1 MSVGTIRSICCVEP
15 LQRPWFAL
23 LEEAMHHFLQL
34 AFRLQY
40 LEKRA
45 PFWVQMAPLCRL
57 LHVFVAL
64 LKWIDW

>member
-1 MSVGTIRSICCVEP
+1 
-15 LQRPWFAL
+15 
-23 LEEAMHHFLQL
+23 MHHLFQL

-45 PFWVQMAPLCRL
+45 PFLVQKALLCRL

-64 LKWIDW
+64 LKWMDK

>member
-1 MSVGTIRSICCVEP
+1 M
-15 LQRPWFAL
+15 PWFAL

-34 AFRLQY
+34 AFRLQC

-45 PFWVQMAPLCRL
+45 PFLVQVAPSCRL

-64 LKWIDW
+64 LKWMDK